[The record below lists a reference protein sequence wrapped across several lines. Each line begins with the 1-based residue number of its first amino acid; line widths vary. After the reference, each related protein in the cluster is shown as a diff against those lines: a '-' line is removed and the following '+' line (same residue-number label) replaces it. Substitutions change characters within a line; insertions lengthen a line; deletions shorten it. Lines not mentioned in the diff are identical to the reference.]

1 MPGEH
6 VRQKTNAQYEVF
18 NQQADEFKQPKHGDE
33 DDFQSPVNVHVWAK
47 TDPVLDNAFL
57 FHTGEVDDNERGN
70 RQNDGGSPRACC
82 AAQPRDKTQQVA
94 EQNKEENREQ
104 KRQIFFCVF
113 FANVGKGDVVTDEH
127 DHGFHEVGE
136 TSFNRLSSANFARQ
150 RNEDQTAKKK
160 CDYFEPHVLGSK
172 VNACSQYR
180 LQAIR
185 NRDVEGWQVNFRSK
199 REFQYR

>member
-33 DDFQSPVNVHVWAK
+33 DDFQSPVNVHVGAK

-70 RQNDGGSPRACC
+70 RQNDCGSPRACC

-94 EQNKEENREQ
+94 EQNEEENRKQ
-104 KRQIFFCVF
+104 KRQIFFDVF
-113 FANVGKGDVVTDEH
+113 FANVGNGDAVTDEH
-127 DHGFHEVGE
+127 DHGFYEIE
-136 TSFNRLSSANFARQ
+136 KATLDWFSAANFASVG
-150 RNEDQTAKKK
+150 NKDQTAKKK
-160 CDYFEPHVLGSK
+160 CDYFKPHVLGSK
-172 VNACSQYR
+172 VDACSQYR
-180 LQAIR
+180 LQTIR
-185 NRDVEGWQVNFRSK
+185 NGDVEGWQVDFRTE
-199 REFQYR
+199 REFQY